1 MTFFKFKYSIATFC
15 IVLGLSSCNSD
26 QIGPDLK
33 AASSKFDKNI
43 NFEIFQN
50 DSSNFDTLRF
60 TQYDEAYFSVNKF
73 NEEVTWEVSI
83 TGLTSGAIKL
93 IKGTS
98 NSINSDNS
106 TWLYGRATNEYFFQE
121 NEEVLIQLSIIGL
134 DTTYSIEDI
143 KFGAEFDWHLKE
155 LNGVKHIVI
164 DKFNFDTDT
173 GADTLITR
181 QGLNDASAD
190 QNDPGVYTGL
200 SEFSV
205 EGLKSFHINGTDYNN
220 NGWLASKNHE
230 RLLELLAA
238 KDLYSFPIS
247 YGVNEDDL
255 FISAFIYGNPD
266 YPASTVEFK
275 VYEADAHFLGKTR
288 DEVREFAKNEESLL
302 NQPKSDG
309 WIYDVI
315 VDWSGWKQVVIPYSA
330 FRAANDPNLGGGG
343 DRIKQPERISA
354 MAVSLLSYPEVG
366 QYVET
371 YVDFIAIT
379 ENGYPQ
385 FKK

>member
-1 MTFFKFKYSIATFC
+1 MISVKFKP
-15 IVLGLSSCNSD
+15 VLFFITVGLFSCGPD

-33 AASSKFDKNI
+33 GASENFDKEI
-43 NFEIFQN
+43 KFEIFQN
-50 DSSNFDTLRF
+50 DSSDFDTLKF
-60 TQYDEAYFSVNKF
+60 VDFNEAYFITKKF

-98 NSINSDNS
+98 DLINADNA
-106 TWLYGRATNEYFFQE
+106 TWLYGRATNEYFFQH
-121 NEEVLIQLSIIGL
+121 NEEIIIELSIVGL
-134 DTTYSIEDI
+134 DSVYSIEGI
-143 KFGAEFDWHLKE
+143 KFGPEFDWHLQTV
-155 LNGVKHIVI
+155 NGVKHIVI
-164 DKFNFDTDT
+164 DRFNYDTDF
-173 GADTLITR
+173 GADTLLTR

-190 QNDPGVYTGL
+190 QNDPSVFTGL
-200 SEFSV
+200 SEFRV
-205 EGLKSFHINGTDYNN
+205 EGLKSFHMYGTDYNN

-238 KDLYSFPIS
+238 EDLSSLPIS
-247 YGVNEDDL
+247 ANVDEGNL
-255 FISAFIYGNPD
+255 FVSAFIYGDPEF
-266 YPASTVEFK
+266 PATTVEFK
-275 VYEADAHFLGKTR
+275 VYEADAHFAESSR
-288 DEVREFAKNEESLL
+288 DEVREFALAESSLL
-302 NQPKSDG
+302 NQSKSDG

-315 VDWSGWKQVVIPYSA
+315 VDWEGWKQVVVPYSA

-354 MAVSLLSYPEVG
+354 MAVSLLSYPAVG
-366 QYVET
+366 EYVES

>member
-1 MTFFKFKYSIATFC
+1 MLLLKFKYSIATFC
-15 IVLGLSSCNSD
+15 LVLGLSSCKSD

-33 AASSKFDKNI
+33 AASSEFDKNI

-50 DSSNFDTLRF
+50 DSSNIDSLRF
-60 TQYDEAYFSVNKF
+60 TDFDEAYFSVSKF
-73 NEEVTWEVSI
+73 NEVVTWEVSI

-98 NSINSDNS
+98 NSIDSKNA

-121 NEEVLIQLSIIGL
+121 NEEVLVQLNIVGL
-134 DTTYSIEDI
+134 DTTYSIEGI

-164 DKFNFDTDT
+164 DRFNLDTDT
-173 GADTLITR
+173 AGTLLTR

-190 QNDPGVYTGL
+190 QNDPDVYTGL

-205 EGLKSFHINGTDYNN
+205 EGLKSFHMNGTDYNN

-238 KDLYSFPIS
+238 EDLSGIPIS
-247 YGVNEDDL
+247 DDVNEDNL

-266 YPASTVEFK
+266 FPASTVEFK
-275 VYEADAHFLGKTR
+275 VYEADAHFSGKTR
-288 DEVREFAKNEESLL
+288 DEVREFALVKESLL

-315 VDWSGWKQVVIPYSA
+315 VDWSGWKQVAIPYSA

-343 DRIKQPERISA
+343 DRIKQPERIAA

-385 FKK
+385 FK

>member
-1 MTFFKFKYSIATFC
+1 MIFLKFKYSIAAFC
-15 IVLGLSSCNSD
+15 IVLGLLSCNSD

-33 AASSKFDKNI
+33 GASSEFEKNI
-43 NFEIFQN
+43 NFEIYQN
-50 DSSNFDTLRF
+50 DSSDFDTLKF
-60 TQYDEAYFSVNKF
+60 AEFDEAYFNVTKF

-83 TGLTSGAIKL
+83 VGLTSGAIKL

-98 NSINSDNS
+98 NSINSKNA

-121 NEEVLIQLSIIGL
+121 NEEVLVQLNVLGL
-134 DTTYSIEDI
+134 DTTYSIENM
-143 KFGAEFDWHLKE
+143 KFGPEFDWHLKT
-155 LNGVKHIVI
+155 LNGIKHIVI

-173 GADTLITR
+173 GPDTLLTR

-190 QNDPGVYTGL
+190 QNDPEVYTGL
-200 SEFSV
+200 SEFRV
-205 EGLKSFHINGTDYNN
+205 EGLKSFHMNGTDYNN

-238 KDLYSFPIS
+238 EDLSGIPIS
-247 YGVNEDDL
+247 ADVSEDNL

-266 YPASTVEFK
+266 FPASTVEFK

-288 DEVREFAKNEESLL
+288 EEVREFANNKESLL

-315 VDWSGWKQVVIPYSA
+315 VDWFGWKQVSIPYSA

-354 MAVSLLSYPEVG
+354 MAISLLSYPEIG
-366 QYVET
+366 EYVET
-371 YVDFIAIT
+371 YVDFISIT
-379 ENGYPQ
+379 ENGFPQ